1 MRLHYIQHNPFED
14 LANIALWAKESGH
27 DISGT
32 RIYAGE
38 KLHVRAD
45 AERHHGD
52 DRKKEDKPD
61 EGAASGAE

>member
-38 KLHVRAD
+38 KLHDDDFDLLLVLV
-45 AERHHGD
+45 ER
-52 DRKKEDKPD
+52 
-61 EGAASGAE
+61 